1 MKKGRKKGANVERP
15 TPNAQYRIG
24 EWRSCQSFEIRCW
37 AFSVRRFLLFN
48 NQVRRDS
55 NPQPTVLETATLP
68 IELLTYRDFRFSIAD
83 FRFQENRQLLSF
95 IRQSTFGNLQLSV
108 SPECPRHDRRRRF
121 CRLRESRTG
130 WSSPSRSG

>member
-1 MKKGRKKGANVERP
+1 MITTRVESVSSLNRRMPLSFDSHGHDAFPSSARTSPKKFFVFV
-15 TPNAQYRIG
+15 IM
-24 EWRSCQSFEIRCW
+24 
-37 AFSVRRFLLFN
+37 RRFK

-68 IELLTYRDFRFSIAD
+68 IELLTYRDFRFWIAD

-95 IRQSTFGNLQLSV
+95 IRQSAFGNLQFLV
-108 SPECPRHDRRRRF
+108 SPECPPHDRRRRF

-130 WSSPSRSG
+130 